1 MVPAA
6 TMNPARWRL
15 VGSGDPQGLA
25 KARSEAINLV
35 QWLAR
40 IANSYVTAGTP
51 EQRTMLAFC
60 AAEPALVTRPFDD
73 DLALELR
80 LASLEMQFREHGKP
94 MPHILDPEEHS
105 PAEVEAWLLV
115 ELLHRGVDHTKFSKA
130 LPYTI
135 PGLMT
140 GDSED
145 YSPRSCQQGL
155 AQLAA
160 WFQNAADVLDAAMR
174 AAGMDHVRI
183 ACLPQTLSLVGLSGA
198 GSKRTDFGFSPGT
211 EQNPEPFFYADAC
224 AAGGSAGGKKQSI
237 LSASA
242 LLAESDPAATA
253 MKFIKLAVG

>member
-15 VGSGDPQGLA
+15 VGSGHPQGLA

-115 ELLHRGVDHTKFSKA
+115 ELLHRGVDHTKVSKA

-155 AQLAA
+155 AHWRPGSRTPPTFSTPPCEPPA
-160 WFQNAADVLDAAMR
+160 WTM
-174 AAGMDHVRI
+174 
-183 ACLPQTLSLVGLSGA
+183 
-198 GSKRTDFGFSPGT
+198 
-211 EQNPEPFFYADAC
+211 
-224 AAGGSAGGKKQSI
+224 
-237 LSASA
+237 SASLACRRPSVSWACRARGRSGPISGSRPA
-242 LLAESDPAATA
+242 LSKIQNRFFMRMHARRADRR
-253 MKFIKLAVG
+253 AVKNNRS

>member
-1 MVPAA
+1 MIPTT
-6 TMNPARWRL
+6 TMNPARWQL
-15 VGSGDPQGLA
+15 AGTGDPQALA

-145 YSPRSCQQGL
+145 YSPRSCRQGL

-160 WFQNAADVLDAAMR
+160 WFQNAADVLDATMR
-174 AAGMDHVRI
+174 FAGVDHVRI
-183 ACLPQTLSLVGLSGA
+183 ACLPQTLSLVGLSGE

-211 EQNPEPFFYADAC
+211 EQNPEPFFYANAC
-224 AAGGSAGGKKQSI
+224 AAGGKKQSI

-253 MKFIKLAVG
+253 MKFIKLAAG

>member
-1 MVPAA
+1 MIPTT
-6 TMNPARWRL
+6 TMNPARWQL
-15 VGSGDPQGLA
+15 
-25 KARSEAINLV
+25 
-35 QWLAR
+35 
-40 IANSYVTAGTP
+40 AGTGDR
-51 EQRTMLAFC
+51 QALA
-60 AAEPALVTRPFDD
+60 PFDD

-145 YSPRSCQQGL
+145 YSPRSCRQGL

-160 WFQNAADVLDAAMR
+160 WLQNAADVLDATMR
-174 AAGMDHVRI
+174 VAGVDHVRI

-211 EQNPEPFFYADAC
+211 EQNPEPFFYANAC
-224 AAGGSAGGKKQSI
+224 AAGGRQKTIDPERVSSARG
-237 LSASA
+237 
-242 LLAESDPAATA
+242 E
-253 MKFIKLAVG
+253 

>member
-1 MVPAA
+1 MIPTT
-6 TMNPARWRL
+6 TMNPARWQLART
-15 VGSGDPQGLA
+15 GDPRALA

-35 QWLAR
+35 QWLSR

-60 AAEPALVTRPFDD
+60 AAEPALVTRAFDD

-115 ELLHRGVDHTKFSKA
+115 ELLHRGVDHMKFSKA

-145 YSPRSCQQGL
+145 YSPRSCRQGL

-174 AAGMDHVRI
+174 AAGVDHVRI
-183 ACLPQTLSLVGLSGA
+183 ACLPQTLESRGLVGRGV
-198 GSKRTDFGFSPGT
+198 K
-211 EQNPEPFFYADAC
+211 ADRFRV
-224 AAGGSAGGKKQSI
+224 
-237 LSASA
+237 
-242 LLAESDPAATA
+242 LARH
-253 MKFIKLAVG
+253 

>member
-115 ELLHRGVDHTKFSKA
+115 ELLHRGVDHTKVSKA

-135 PGLMT
+135 AGLMT

-160 WFQNAADVLDAAMR
+160 WFQNADDVLDAAMR

-211 EQNPEPFFYADAC
+211 ELNPEPFFYANAC

-253 MKFIKLAVG
+253 MKFIKLAAG

>member
-115 ELLHRGVDHTKFSKA
+115 ELLHRGVDHTKFAKS

-160 WFQNAADVLDAAMR
+160 WFQNAADVLDVAMR

-211 EQNPEPFFYADAC
+211 EQNPEPFFYANAC
-224 AAGGSAGGKKQSI
+224 AAGGKKQSI

-253 MKFIKLAVG
+253 MKFIKLAAG